1 MPCQPFPAWGWWV
14 PHHPAYDDDGEHGGG
29 SGGNDG
35 GKDGGKDDQLQGQWE
50 RHNTTNNFCPNQGSS
65 CSPGTSPTQVNTM
78 QCKGCGCGEALK
90 LQWGVG
96 CKELNVP
103 VLSYWISA
111 RMLDQMSDWIV
122 GLNIRSYV

>member
-1 MPCQPFPAWGWWV
+1 MPCRPFPAGGWWV

-29 SGGNDG
+29 SGGNVG

-90 LQWGVG
+90 LQWGEKKLMCQFCLLG
-96 CKELNVP
+96 SPLG
-103 VLSYWISA
+103 
-111 RMLDQMSDWIV
+111 SDV
-122 GLNIRSYV
+122 GLDCRIEYQIICMI